1 MNTYFAEDGAYGNA
15 TGLVIID
22 TENWTT
28 EDWDLMDD
36 TQDWDRPRV
45 ARDIALTK
53 ITEDN

>member
-1 MNTYFAEDGAYGNA
+1 
-15 TGLVIID
+15 VIID

-45 ARDIALTK
+45 ARDIATQKLA
-53 ITEDN
+53 EDS